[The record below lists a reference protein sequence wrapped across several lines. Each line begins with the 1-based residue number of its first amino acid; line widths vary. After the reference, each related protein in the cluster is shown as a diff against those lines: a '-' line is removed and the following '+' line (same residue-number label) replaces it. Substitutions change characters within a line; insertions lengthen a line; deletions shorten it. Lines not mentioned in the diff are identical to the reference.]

1 MRRVLVNYEN
11 YSVYIYGIIMIQKKY
26 KTKII
31 SRSLLQVNI
40 NLILTSDYHHII
52 KRRET
57 SRGEKS

>member
-40 NLILTSDYHHII
+40 NLISTSDYHHII
-52 KRRET
+52 
-57 SRGEKS
+57 